1 MSLKLFHVV
10 FVAAALVL
18 ALWTGVWALGEG
30 GALWLAVCCFVA
42 AAGLVV
48 YGVWFLRKMRGVSY
62 L

>member
-10 FVAAALVL
+10 FVVAALLL
-18 ALWTGVWALGEG
+18 ALWTGTWALGED
-30 GALWLAVCCFVA
+30 GAVWLAVCSFAV
-42 AAGLVV
+42 AAGLAV

>member
-10 FVAAALVL
+10 FVAAALAL

-30 GALWLAVCCFVA
+30 GAVWLAACCFAV